1 MSDYL
6 STRKNEPT
14 IKQVLSEIKTSLSS
28 QINCHNVGRIIEFD
42 KNTQTCTVE
51 LMQIKQFNGKPYTP
65 APITQVPLIIYGGGS
80 GHITFPDPV
89 GTYCLL
95 FFLDR
100 NTDNFF
106 LTGEQY
112 TPNTTRM
119 HDFSD
124 CIAITTFKTM
134 ANPLSGYDDL
144 AISILNDIVI
154 SDIQYKTYL
163 KTYGNSIQAKIS
175 ATDQYN
181 VTTETDIVANSSSV
195 TTTSGTIT
203 NTSTSGGEIA
213 IGQKL
218 TLKNTTQ
225 NLGVLIN
232 SFLVACEAITTVNGG
247 ALTSSSKQA
256 FTDLKPLF
264 EELLNNV

>member
-6 STRKNEPT
+6 STKKNEPT
-14 IKQVLSEIKTSLSS
+14 FKQILGEVKTSLSS
-28 QINCHNVGRIIEFD
+28 QINCHNVGRIIEF
-42 KNTQTCTVE
+42 NSLNQTCTVE

-80 GHITFPDPV
+80 GHITLPDPV

-106 LTGEQY
+106 ITGEQY
-112 TPNTTRM
+112 TPSTTRM
-119 HDFSD
+119 HDFTD
-124 CIAITTFKTM
+124 CIAITTFKTL
-134 ANPLSGYDDL
+134 ANPLSDYDSL
-144 AISILNDIVI
+144 AVSILNDIVI

-163 KTYGNSIQAKIS
+163 KTYGNSIQAKVS
-175 ATDQYN
+175 ATDQLN
-181 VTTETDIVANSSSV
+181 VTTESNIVANSSS
-195 TTTSGTIT
+195 IT
-203 NTSTSGGEIA
+203 LAAGGGGEVA

-232 SFLVACEAITTVNGG
+232 TFLVACEAITTVNGG
-247 ALTSSSKQA
+247 ALTSTSKKK